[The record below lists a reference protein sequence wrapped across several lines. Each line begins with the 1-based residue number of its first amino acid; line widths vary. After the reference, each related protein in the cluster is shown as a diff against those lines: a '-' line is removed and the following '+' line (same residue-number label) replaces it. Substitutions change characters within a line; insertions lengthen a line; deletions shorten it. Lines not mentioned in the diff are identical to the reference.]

1 MVRVAD
7 TGWRRVSLLLC
18 AHLLLSSCMVSAV
31 RQDLFSQFQPSS
43 LGVAAKP
50 SALPITTTQSQQK
63 LQEQGHQW
71 RFVQSKDT
79 KSWRM
84 TPMSPSTSPQ
94 ATPSTPVLSPLTPS
108 LSASATAA
116 ATGASSVSS
125 LLSQF
130 IRNKDG
136 SSPPLMPATPI
147 TTTSAIPSL
156 LSSVPTSFTLADGSK
171 DSMLDELQKTVGTLT
186 DVVSNDWRHPGEK
199 SFVGASD
206 AAGVLTDI
214 RNFDPMT
221 STQLLPT
228 SVPLLTTPLLG
239 TTDPQASF
247 SSFLELAA
255 ANPMLAMAGPA
266 AGMAM
271 GGAAPPIPGA
281 AAAAPGAAKPGAPA
295 GAAPAGTAAGTAA
308 DGSGS
313 SGSGSSAN
321 GPSNGAPP
329 SSWWLPPAPAMP
341 VMPYMGLMHYPYPAM
356 SPMSPTLGGGMPG
369 MPGMPG
375 MSGMS
380 MPMGAPYMPA
390 PPPGYV
396 PPYPGY
402 ARPPFAYAGMGY
414 PGPAA
419 YAPYG
424 SPPAFPYTPPP
435 SVQTSVAT
443 PFPTAGALGYPP
455 VTISVHY
462 PGYYS
467 FKEKQSPRLHPGD
480 SVPFV

>member
-7 TGWRRVSLLLC
+7 TGWRCVRLVVC
-18 AHLLLSSCMVSAV
+18 AQLLLSSCLVSAV

-43 LGVAAKP
+43 LGFAAKP
-50 SALPITTTQSQQK
+50 SAIPITATPSQQK
-63 LQEQGHQW
+63 LQEQSHQW
-71 RFVQSKDT
+71 RFVQSKET

-84 TPMSPSTSPQ
+84 TPMSPSASPQ
-94 ATPSTPVLSPLTPS
+94 VTLPVSGIPLSAPSTPSSSST
-108 LSASATAA
+108 
-116 ATGASSVSS
+116 ASSVSS

-130 IRNKDG
+130 VRNKDG
-136 SSPPLMPATPI
+136 SSPPLVP
-147 TTTSAIPSL
+147 TTSSSSTTAIPSL
-156 LSSVPTSFTLADGSK
+156 LSAPTSFTLLDGNK
-171 DSMLDELQKTVGTLT
+171 DTMLEELQKTVGTLT
-186 DVVSNDWRHPGEK
+186 DVVSNDWRHPEEK
-199 SFVGASD
+199 PFVGASD

-221 STQLLPT
+221 STQLLST
-228 SVPLLTTPLLG
+228 SVPLLTTPLA
-239 TTDPQASF
+239 PQASP
-247 SSFLELAA
+247 SSFLELEAT
-255 ANPMLAMAGPA
+255 NPMLGMAAGMAGPA

-271 GGAAPPIPGA
+271 GAAPMPGAAPPPAAGA
-281 AAAAPGAAKPGAPA
+281 PKAAAP
-295 GAAPAGTAAGTAA
+295 GAAPAGTAPGTAA
-308 DGSGS
+308 DGSS
-313 SGSGSSAN
+313 TSSGSSAN

-356 SPMSPTLGGGMPG
+356 SPMSPTLG
-369 MPGMPG
+369 
-375 MSGMS
+375 SGMS
-380 MPMGAPYMPA
+380 MPMGGAPYMPA

-402 ARPPFAYAGMGY
+402 ARPPFAYGPPGYPGY

-467 FKEKQSPRLHPGD
+467 FKEKQAPRLHPGD
-480 SVPFV
+480 SV